1 MSTFLSLIMALGM
14 TGPAD
19 VSLAAAGTSPMVHL
33 AGASDG
39 AGFPGLPGGKGGASG
54 SAGHTKYAAANMD
67 KLTAY
72 CFDVMNAVHDGATTM
87 PYHDDYTP
95 ADCMAM
101 ATQAEPGQPGRG
113 GDGGGFP
120 GLPGG
125 KGGASGAPGASGR
138 ADTDDYADDLEDP
151 DLAQYCYDLM
161 DSVQRGVPPQSDDSG
176 NDFEPSDCQRY
187 FASTAPGMRGR
198 DGADGANAY
207 GHKRDGADGPSVFGG
222 QGGQGG
228 KAGSGI
234 GGGSGGAGGA
244 GIGGSGGKGGA
255 GGSAY

>member
-1 MSTFLSLIMALGM
+1 MSTLLSLIMALGM
-14 TGPAD
+14 ASPAAD
-19 VSLAAAGTSPMVHL
+19 IPANSAKMNPTFHL

-54 SAGHTKYAAANMD
+54 SAMHKKYAAANNDRLM
-67 KLTAY
+67 AY
-72 CFDVMNAVHDGATTM
+72 CYDLMDAARKGSATM
-87 PYHDDYTP
+87 PDHDDYTP

-101 ATQAEPGQPGRG
+101 ASQAEPGQPGRG
-113 GDGGGFP
+113 GDGAGFP

-125 KGGASGAPGASGR
+125 KGGASGAPGWSGR
-138 ADTDDYADDLEDP
+138 ANPYPDMGDDDDA
-151 DLAQYCYDLM
+151 DLADYCFDLM
-161 DSVQRGVPPQSDDSG
+161 DSVQRGIAPEPDDSG

-187 FASTAPGMRGR
+187 FASTAPGMRGK
-198 DGADGANAY
+198 DGADGY
-207 GHKRDGADGPSVFGG
+207 GYKRDGADGPSLFGG

-228 KAGSGI
+228 NAGSGI

-244 GIGGSGGKGGA
+244 GIGGGTGGKGGA